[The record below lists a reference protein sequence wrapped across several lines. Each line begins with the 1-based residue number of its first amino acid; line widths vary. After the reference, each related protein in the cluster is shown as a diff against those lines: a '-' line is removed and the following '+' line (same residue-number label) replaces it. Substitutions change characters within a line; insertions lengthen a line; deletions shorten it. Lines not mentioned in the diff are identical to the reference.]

1 MTNRNRT
8 AKSGNDWTRSELSA
22 YNILVEEKSLTDF
35 FGVDELP
42 PLSDSMNAFGTTE
55 DRREA
60 PDDETYRLLHYLDLA
75 NRPKPGQEAAVRV
88 FAKEFFQKLGYD
100 AGRRIV
106 VI

>member
-1 MTNRNRT
+1 MANKIRT

-42 PLSDSMNAFGTTE
+42 PLSDSMNVFGTTE

-75 NRPKPGQEAAVRV
+75 NHPKPGQEAAVRV
-88 FAKEFFQKLGYD
+88 FCKGVLPK
-100 AGRRIV
+100 AGI
-106 VI
+106 